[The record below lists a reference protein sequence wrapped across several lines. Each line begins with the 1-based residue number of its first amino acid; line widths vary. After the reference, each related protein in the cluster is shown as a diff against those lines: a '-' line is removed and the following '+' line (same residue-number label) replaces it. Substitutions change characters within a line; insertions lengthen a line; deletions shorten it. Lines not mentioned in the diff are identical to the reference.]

1 MGKSFNNYMC
11 KKDFHPSSRD
21 NIKRVWMR
29 QQKLD
34 HEQKVQEEMMDQ
46 YKKEQ
51 DMHETRVLMGDSK
64 AKVGLSFMYDAPP
77 GLQKKKE
84 EEEGDQE
91 YKFEWQRNAPRESWM
106 KGDTSTL
113 QDQPFGVCVR
123 NVRCIKCHQWGH
135 INTDR
140 ECPLYNK
147 TAALDPSMNMKSGKN
162 SSGSSTNLS
171 LKPHIMKA
179 IVDEKSHNQQILQ
192 EEEPEVSFLKNLT
205 EKQKKKLLRRLN
217 RMESGK
223 TKSKKSKV
231 DKHKSKKDKKVKRRQ
246 SDTSDS
252 DSDRKHKKRSKHRH

>member
-34 HEQKVQEEMMDQ
+34 HEKRVQEEMMEQ

-77 GLQKKKE
+77 GLEKKKE
-84 EEEGDQE
+84 DGEQD

-140 ECPLYNK
+140 ECPLFNK
-147 TAALDPSMNMKSGKN
+147 TSSFDPSMSMKAGK
-162 SSGSSTNLS
+162 SSGESSNKLS

-179 IVDEKSHNQQILQ
+179 MVDESSHNQQIIE

-205 EKQKKKLLRRLN
+205 AKQKKKLLRRLN
-217 RMESGK
+217 RMENDDA
-223 TKSKKSKV
+223 KSKKSKSHK
-231 DKHKSKKDKKVKRRQ
+231 KHKSKKSKK
-246 SDTSDS
+246 
-252 DSDRKHKKRSKHRH
+252 RKHRSSSSSPERR